1 MAQSLIKCT
10 AVRMFVMPKVFK
22 LGDVVYMTETELKR
36 YRSMVEPEGQEKAG
50 VEVNFADQKPD
61 KQYKRGRRKTQ

>member
-1 MAQSLIKCT
+1 
-10 AVRMFVMPKVFK
+10 MPKVFK